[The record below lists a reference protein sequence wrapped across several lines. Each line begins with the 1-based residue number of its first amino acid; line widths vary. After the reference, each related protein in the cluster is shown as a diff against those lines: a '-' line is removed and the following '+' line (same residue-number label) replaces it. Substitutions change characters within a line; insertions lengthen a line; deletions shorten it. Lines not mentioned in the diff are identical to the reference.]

1 MYVVHMSGQRTRESD
16 VLVVGGGLV
25 GLTMALLLRQHGVDV
40 TVVEKRAATSAQP
53 KARRFH
59 LRTMEIFRE
68 LGLAG
73 MVREAARDL
82 AGHDRMAA
90 GRPLGGAGQLPLWAP
105 RGAGGG
111 GGTAGE
117 PVAGSPELPTPMPHG
132 T

>member
-1 MYVVHMSGQRTRESD
+1 MYVVHMNGQRTREGD
-16 VLVVGGGLV
+16 VLVVGGGLG
-25 GLTMALLLRQHGVDV
+25 GLTMALLLRQHRVDG
-40 TVVEKRAATSAQP
+40 TGGEKGAGTSAPP

-90 GRPLGGAGQLPLWAP
+90 GRPLAEAGQRPLWAP

-111 GGTAGE
+111 GGTAG
-117 PVAGSPELPTPMPHG
+117 G
-132 T
+132 